1 MLHGPKVVG
10 VMPADKMVEPGGSPA
25 RCPGCGGD
33 PTGHLDGPPRI
44 VRCRE
49 CGLMWLAVFPER
61 ETLESAYQEDYYRE
75 ETGERFSGPVERA
88 AAWFRER
95 RARQILSRTSG
106 TGAILDVGCGRGV
119 MLERFKMRGWRTL
132 GTQLSRTAA
141 EAARRLRGIE
151 VVCAEL
157 VDMRL
162 PAASFDVVT
171 IFHVL
176 EHLTDPAAY
185 LAKARELLRPGG
197 LLVVEVPDHSGAGFR
212 LLGVRH
218 LCVDY
223 PNHLFFFTPEP
234 LERLLAQAGFRVE
247 ETTRFSLEYSPF
259 TTLQNVLNLLPGEP
273 NRFYRA
279 LMGNTDGKR
288 LRGEPYTWLHVFL
301 AGMLGLPALL
311 VSLSSLFLPAGNTIR
326 FYCRPD

>member
-1 MLHGPKVVG
+1 
-10 VMPADKMVEPGGSPA
+10 
-25 RCPGCGGD
+25 
-33 PTGHLDGPPRI
+33 
-44 VRCRE
+44 
-49 CGLMWLAVFPER
+49 MWLAVFPEPATR
-61 ETLESAYQEDYYRE
+61 ESAYQEDYYRE
-75 ETGERFSGPVERA
+75 ASGERFSGPVERA

-95 RARQILSRTSG
+95 RAREILARIPRRGPAATTG
-106 TGAILDVGCGRGV
+106 PGAILDVGCGRGV
-119 MLERFKMRGWRTL
+119 MLERFKSRGWRTL
-132 GTQLSRTAA
+132 GTQLSKTAA
-141 EAARRLRGIE
+141 EAARRLRGID

-157 VDMRL
+157 VEMDL
-162 PAASFDVVT
+162 PPASFDVVT
-171 IFHVL
+171 LFHVL
-176 EHLTDPAAY
+176 EHLADPGAY
-185 LAKARELLRPGG
+185 LRKARELLRPDG
-197 LLVVEVPDHSGAGFR
+197 LLVIEVPDHSGPGFR